1 MNYMN
6 KKSILFLSII
16 LAVMCILTGC
26 KTYTYTDIADY
37 GNFNNSD
44 CVINLNLDIFPAT
57 IDEDICNEY
66 IYSWSRGLM
75 DDGCQIYLD
84 CTYTNDEFS
93 EEKERIENLSGG
105 IYSEEYTQRVTD
117 SGISGIIY
125 DELSFK
131 APAYVLTMV
140 EGRQYAYIFLFEED
154 NRIIYIGLQYCP
166 INNVQFDH
174 DFLPLNYNNF
184 SHI

>member
-1 MNYMN
+1 MN
-6 KKSILFLSII
+6 KKSILFLSIT

>member
-1 MNYMN
+1 MN

-16 LAVMCILTGC
+16 LAVICILTGC

>member
-1 MNYMN
+1 MN
-6 KKSILFLSII
+6 KKSIVFLSIT
-16 LAVMCILTGC
+16 LAIMCILSGC
-26 KTYTYTDIADY
+26 KVHTYTDITDY
-37 GNFNNSD
+37 GNFNNGD

-75 DDGCQIYLD
+75 DDSCQIYLD
-84 CTYTNDEFS
+84 CTYNKENFNT
-93 EEKERIENLSGG
+93 EKERIENLDGG
-105 IYSEEYTQRVTD
+105 VYSEEYTQYVSD

-131 APAYVLTMV
+131 TPAYVLTMV
-140 EGRQYAYIFLFEED
+140 EGRQYAYIFLFEEES
-154 NRIIYIGLQYCP
+154 RIIYIGLQYCP
-166 INNVQFDH
+166 ISNVQFDH
-174 DFLPLNYNNF
+174 DFLPLNYSNF

>member
-1 MNYMN
+1 MR
-6 KKSILFLSII
+6 KKLYLILVFS
-16 LAVMCILTGC
+16 LAVMCILSGC
-26 KTYTYTDIADY
+26 KVHTYTDITDY
-37 GNFNNSD
+37 GNFNNGD

-75 DDGCQIYLD
+75 DDSCQIYLD
-84 CTYTNDEFS
+84 CTYNKENFNT
-93 EEKERIENLSGG
+93 EKERIENLDGG
-105 IYSEEYTQRVTD
+105 VYSEEYTQYVSD

-131 APAYVLTMV
+131 TPAYVLTMV
-140 EGRQYAYIFLFEED
+140 EGRQYAYIFLFEEES
-154 NRIIYIGLQYCP
+154 RIIYIGLQYCP
-166 INNVQFDH
+166 ISYVQFDH
-174 DFLPLNYNNF
+174 DFLPLNYSNF